1 METQNKRLIEYLRKH
16 DSIDPLEAWQKLGIY
31 RLSARVHDLRN
42 DANQIVT
49 HTKELKNSFGEVVK
63 VASYSLKKYALKK
76 DDQYFFDII
85 KGSKNSLTN
94 SVFLAKRFTAKEA
107 DLFGK
112 GFEKVIV

>member
-1 METQNKRLIEYLRKH
+1 M
-16 DSIDPLEAWQKLGIY
+16 A
-31 RLSARVHDLRN
+31 
-42 DANQIVT
+42 
-49 HTKELKNSFGEVVK
+49 K

-107 DLFGK
+107 DSFGE
-112 GFEKVIV
+112 GLEKVMV